1 LVADGMKS
9 IPLHLQISTEI
20 RQKILDGFYPLG
32 TRLPTEEELCITY
45 KASRPTLRQA
55 LTTLS
60 QEGLIMRRPRTG
72 STVLATQAQT
82 VLSHSVRTVNELLD
96 YPGSM
101 VREILDMSYIKA
113 DQAIADE
120 IHCPVN
126 MEWFRIVSLR
136 YQNQSTIPL
145 CLTTYYIL
153 PKYAGVV
160 KHKKH
165 LSIPISEQI
174 VEMFDEVIQRAKVE
188 VYSQQVP
195 KEYIKQLRVKE
206 HTSALVVMRSYVG
219 MDQEVFQ
226 ITTSHHPDER
236 YRYSFELIREQKT
249 ITNRQKK

>member
-1 LVADGMKS
+1 MKS
-9 IPLHLQISTEI
+9 LPLHLQISNEI
-20 RQKILDGFYPLG
+20 RQKILNGDYPLG
-32 TRLPTEEELCITY
+32 TRLPTEEELCIQY
-45 KASRPTLRQA
+45 GASRPTLRQA

-60 QEGLIMRRPRTG
+60 NEGLIMRRPRTG

-82 VLSHSVRTVNELLD
+82 VLSHSVHSVNELLD
-96 YPGSM
+96 YPGTM
-101 VREILDMSYIKA
+101 VRQILDVSYIKA
-113 DQAIADE
+113 NQALAEE

-136 YQNQSTIPL
+136 FQNHSTVPL

-174 VEMFDEVIQRAKVE
+174 VEMFDEVIQRARVDI
-188 VYSQQVP
+188 YSQKIP
-195 KEYIKQLRVKE
+195 AEYTSQLMVKE
-206 HTSALVVMRSYVG
+206 HTSALVVMRTYIGS
-219 MDQEVFQ
+219 DQEIFQ

-236 YRYSFELIREQKT
+236 YRYSFELIREQKN
-249 ITNRQKK
+249 ITPRLKKS

>member
-1 LVADGMKS
+1 MVGRMKS
-9 IPLHLQISTEI
+9 LPLHLQISNDI
-20 RQKILDGFYPLG
+20 RQKILDGIYPLG

-72 STVLATQAQT
+72 STVLATQPHT
-82 VLSHSVRTVNELLD
+82 VLSHSVHTVNELLD
-96 YPGSM
+96 YPGTM

-113 DQAIADE
+113 YQALADQ
-120 IHCPVN
+120 IHCPVH
-126 MEWFRIVSLR
+126 MGWFRIVSLR
-136 YQNQSTIPL
+136 FQNQSTVPL

-165 LSIPISEQI
+165 LTIPISEQI

-188 VYSQQVP
+188 IYSEQVP
-195 KEYIKQLRVKE
+195 KEYIKPLLVKE
-206 HTSALVVMRSYVG
+206 HTSALVVMRSYIG
-219 MDQEVFQ
+219 IDQEVFQ
-226 ITTSHHPDER
+226 VTTSHHPDER
-236 YRYSFELIREQKT
+236 YRYSFELIREQKN
-249 ITNRQKK
+249 ITARPKKS